1 MKDLNK
7 YIESGILELYVL
19 GMADDEEVRL
29 IEQLAKLHPEIKNE
43 IDEITKAIRLYA
55 AKDDD
60 KPNETVKPFV
70 FAIIDFQTRMQ
81 NGEVQQEVPLL
92 NENSKPS
99 DYQEWLSRPDM
110 TLPARLEDI
119 YAKLIGVTQQATTA
133 IVWLKT
139 GSPPE
144 VHDNEYEK
152 FLILEGTCDIVVDG
166 TPFHLSAGDYMS
178 IPLHS
183 SHFVKVTSLIPCK
196 VILQR
201 VAA

>member
-7 YIESGILELYVL
+7 YIESGVLELYVL
-19 GMADDEEVRL
+19 GMASDEEVKL
-29 IEQLAKLHPEIKNE
+29 IEELALQHPIIKKE
-43 IDEITKAIRLYA
+43 IDEITHSLKSYA
-55 AKDDD
+55 KKDNE
-60 KPNETVKPFV
+60 KPNDTVKPFV
-70 FAIIDFQTRMQ
+70 FAIIDFQTRML
-81 NGEVQQEVPLL
+81 NGEVQKEVALL

-110 TLPARLEDI
+110 ILPEEAPDL
-119 YAKLIGVTQQATTA
+119 YAKLIGVTPQATTA

-144 VHDNEYEK
+144 IHDNEYEK
-152 FLILEGTCDIVVDG
+152 FLILEGTCDIVVDE
-166 TPFHLSAGDYMS
+166 TPYHLTAGDYMS

-183 SHFVKVTSLIPCK
+183 SHFVKVTSLVPCK

>member
-19 GMADDEEVRL
+19 GMASNEEVTL
-29 IEQLAKLHPEIKNE
+29 IRELALQHPEIKKE
-43 IDEITKAIRLYA
+43 IDEITNSLKSYA
-55 AKDDD
+55 KKENDI
-60 KPNETVKPFV
+60 PNDTVKPFV
-70 FAIIDFQTRMQ
+70 FAIIDFQTRME
-81 NGEVQQEVPLL
+81 NGEVQKKVALL

-110 TLPARLEDI
+110 TLPLDSQDL
-119 YAKLIGVTQQATTA
+119 YAKLIGVTPQATTA

-144 VHDNEYEK
+144 IHDNEYEK
-152 FLILEGTCDIVVDG
+152 FLILEGTCDIVIDE

-178 IPLHS
+178 IPLYS